1 VATRV
6 RGSSWGYRSKEV
18 AVGRIYS
25 DGLKG
30 RAVNLVVA
38 RHLSAAETARAL
50 MIPPTTL
57 RAWVRRYGEAG
68 REGISTNQSRR
79 MTRA

>member
-1 VATRV
+1 M
-6 RGSSWGYRSKEV
+6 
-18 AVGRIYS
+18 GRISYS
-25 DGLKG
+25 DGLKR

-68 REGISTNQSRR
+68 REGISANQSRR